1 VTSDV
6 EVALVKIGIISD
18 THIPSAGEAPP
29 AEVVTAF
36 AGVDLILHAGH
47 AYVPACIEWLE
58 RIAPVRSTESWVEGS
73 GESLTRNGRVEM
85 LELEG
90 HTVGM
95 AHELILTSLGDDVL
109 PGAIERNFPRD
120 ESLGA
125 TLEQIFGRPV
135 DIVVF
140 GYTHEAMVEEHD
152 GVLLV
157 NPGSPS
163 LVRQQVRLGTV
174 AILDV
179 TPGGRAAR
187 IIDLA
192 ALAHAEA

>member
-1 VTSDV
+1 
-6 EVALVKIGIISD
+6 VKIGVISD
-18 THIPSAGEAPP
+18 THIPSAGPEPP

-36 AGVDLILHAGH
+36 TGVDLILHAGH
-47 AYVPACIEWLE
+47 VYVPSCIEWLE

-73 GESLTRNGRVEM
+73 GENLTRNGQVQVI
-85 LELEG
+85 ELEG
-90 HTVGM
+90 QTVGM
-95 AHELILTSLGDDVL
+95 AHELILRSLGDDVL
-109 PGAIERNFPRD
+109 PGTIEKYFPRD
-120 ESLGA
+120 ESLA
-125 TLEQIFGRPV
+125 AAFEEIFGRPV

-140 GYTHEAMVEEHD
+140 GYTHEAMVETHD

-174 AILDV
+174 AILEV
-179 TPGGRAAR
+179 TPERKEAR

-192 ALAHAEA
+192 GLAHAEA

>member
-1 VTSDV
+1 M
-6 EVALVKIGIISD
+6 KIGVISD
-18 THIPSAGEAPP
+18 THIPAAGPEPP

-47 AYVPACIEWLE
+47 AYVPSCIEWLE
-58 RIAPVRSTESWVEGS
+58 RIAPVRSSESWLEGS
-73 GESLTRNGRVEM
+73 GESPTRNGQVQV

-95 AHELILTSLGDDVL
+95 AHELILRSLGDDVL
-109 PGAIERNFPRD
+109 PGTIARGFPRD
-120 ESLGA
+120 ESLA
-125 TLEQIFGRPV
+125 AALEQIFGKPV

-140 GYTHEAMVEEHD
+140 GYTHEAMVEVHD

-174 AILDV
+174 AILEV
-179 TPGGRAAR
+179 TATGRAAR

-192 ALAHAEA
+192 ELAQASAGSART